1 MLRLVA
7 AFALGLAACQPAMAD
22 GMIYPR
28 RHYYYQPRHYLPPER
43 HVIEVVQPP
52 YSGNFIINGTRF
64 TAKTAACLPWAAG
77 ERIKLIAGD
86 WNGQC
91 IDAVFYNVWRR
102 RTCEMWCQ

>member
-1 MLRLVA
+1 M
-7 AFALGLAACQPAMAD
+7 
-22 GMIYPR
+22 
-28 RHYYYQPRHYLPPER
+28 
-43 HVIEVVQPP
+43 
-52 YSGNFIINGTRF
+52 
-64 TAKTAACLPWAAG
+64 AACLPWAAG